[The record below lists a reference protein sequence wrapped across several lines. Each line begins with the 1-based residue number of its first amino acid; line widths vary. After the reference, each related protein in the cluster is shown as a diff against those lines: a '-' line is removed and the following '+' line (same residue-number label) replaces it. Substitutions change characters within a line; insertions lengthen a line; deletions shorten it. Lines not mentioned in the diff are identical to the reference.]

1 MGYSDYIK
9 ECQEQMKKAME
20 ALDALVN
27 REEEEKC
34 CCDCDD
40 CYCEDVDK
48 DIVPIKLRIF
58 TETGSIDIDNV
69 AYIEQVKENDIA
81 LFDEDHELIGVF
93 YKDKIVGTQRICNN

>member
-20 ALDALVN
+20 ALDSLV
-27 REEEEKC
+27 EEEKC

-40 CYCEDVDK
+40 CCCEDDDEDV
-48 DIVPIKLRIF
+48 VPIKLRIF
-58 TETGSIDIDNV
+58 TESGSIDIDNV
-69 AYIEQVKENDIA
+69 AYIEQVKDNDIA

>member
-20 ALDALVN
+20 ALDSLVD
-27 REEEEKC
+27 EEKC

-40 CYCEDVDK
+40 CCCEDDDE

-58 TETGSIDIDNV
+58 AETGSIDIDNV
-69 AYIEQVKENDIA
+69 AYIEQVKDNNIT

-93 YKDKIVGTQRICNN
+93 YKDKIVGMQRICNN